1 MSDLSMDRLINQFAG
16 VLAAM
21 TESEALL
28 LSRIRSVRQIERANG
43 SFANFSNVS
52 PPAVEDAGT
61 TPVSKVAP
69 ATVASSSLA
78 SENFAT
84 PSARQPEP
92 ATPPEFPH
100 TPASSVAGHRDYDYF
115 ADLDDKLVGLRQR
128 YLE

>member
-1 MSDLSMDRLINQFAG
+1 MSELSMDRLINQFAG
-16 VLAAM
+16 VLTAM
-21 TESEALL
+21 SESEALL

-43 SFANFSNVS
+43 SFANSANVS
-52 PPAVEDAGT
+52 PSAVEDAGT
-61 TPVSKVAP
+61 TPVSRVAP
-69 ATVASSSLA
+69 ATWASPSSA

-84 PSARQPEP
+84 PSAGQLGH
-92 ATPPEFPH
+92 ATPPVSPP

>member
-1 MSDLSMDRLINQFAG
+1 MDRLINQFAG
-16 VLAAM
+16 VLTAM

-43 SFANFSNVS
+43 SFANVS
-52 PPAVEDAGT
+52 PPAVEDPGT

-69 ATVASSSLA
+69 ATWASPSSA

-84 PSARQPEP
+84 PSAGQPEP
-92 ATPPEFPH
+92 ATPPVSPP